1 VRSAIRERREQLQ
14 QQASVLGWRLYAE
27 KPRPMRRRM
36 RAYLRAWGREQ
47 ALGTAEQLS
56 ESAA

>member
-1 VRSAIRERREQLQ
+1 
-14 QQASVLGWRLYAE
+14 
-27 KPRPMRRRM
+27 MRRRM
-36 RAYLRAWGREQ
+36 RAYVRAREREQ